1 MMVAKMK
8 DDSSYHPFFTHL
20 KFLANKVVNVAA
32 FKKPKDVIHHYF
44 KTKEMLIK
52 EIAIKSQKDLRRCQ
66 QPCFQFVED
75 ALLWLFSVPI

>member
-20 KFLANKVVNVAA
+20 KFHKNKLVVAA

-52 EIAIKSQKDLRRCQ
+52 EITIKSQKDLRRCQ

-75 ALLWLFSVPI
+75 TLLWLFSAPI